1 MARYRRF
8 DTARAEISLV
18 GAGSASSSVLGS
30 TLTGAASAEV
40 IEGVRARRAGLRA
53 AMSALE
59 HALAAPAPHR
69 VDEWR
74 QGVTHAL
81 SSLHDVWTRH
91 IVETE
96 APGAFLDEL
105 VAESPRLATP
115 AARLRR
121 EHNEILGVIT
131 RAEKSLHQVL
141 LEDDHDQFVDTLRAD
156 LTEMLCALAHHRQR
170 GADLIFGAYDVDI
183 GGG

>member
-8 DTARAEISLV
+8 DTTRA
-18 GAGSASSSVLGS
+18 
-30 TLTGAASAEV
+30 GAATVPDV
-40 IEGVRARRAGLRA
+40 IESVRSRRAGLRA
-53 AMSALE
+53 AMSDLE
-59 HALAAPAPHR
+59 QALAAPAPHR

-74 QGVTHAL
+74 RGVRESLTA
-81 SSLHDVWTRH
+81 LHDVWTRH

-105 VAESPRLATP
+105 VDEAPRLSTP

-131 RAEKSLHQVL
+131 RAEKALDQVL
-141 LEDDHDQFVDTLRAD
+141 LDDDHDAFVDALRAD

-170 GADLIFGAYDVDI
+170 GADLIFAAYDVDI

>member
-8 DTARAEISLV
+8 DTTSA
-18 GAGSASSSVLGS
+18 GAGA
-30 TLTGAASAEV
+30 TGTVPEV
-40 IEGVRARRAGLRA
+40 IEGVRSRRAGLRT

-59 HALAAPAPHR
+59 YALAAPAPRR

-74 QGVTHAL
+74 HGVRESLMAL
-81 SSLHDVWTRH
+81 HEVWTRH

-105 VAESPRLATP
+105 IDEAPRLSTP

-121 EHNEILGVIT
+121 EHSEILGVIN
-131 RAEKSLHQVL
+131 RAEKSLEQVL
-141 LEDDHDQFVDTLRAD
+141 LDDDHDVFVDTLRGD

-170 GADLIFGAYDVDI
+170 GADLIFSAYAVDI

>member
-8 DTARAEISLV
+8 DTTRAGVMTDEDSAAA
-18 GAGSASSSVLGS
+18 AGVVP
-30 TLTGAASAEV
+30 EV
-40 IEGVRARRAGLRA
+40 IAGVRSRRAGLRS

-59 HALAAPAPHR
+59 QSLAAPAPHR

-74 QGVTHAL
+74 RGVTESLA
-81 SSLHDVWTRH
+81 SLHDVWTRH

-105 VAESPRLATP
+105 VAEAPRLATP
-115 AARLRR
+115 ASRLRR
-121 EHNEILGVIT
+121 EHSDILATIT
-131 RAEKSLHQVL
+131 RAEKRLSASPA
-141 LEDDHDQFVDTLRAD
+141 DDHDYERWVDEIRTE
-156 LTEMLCALAHHRQR
+156 LTALLVALAKHRQR
-170 GADLIFGAYDVDI
+170 GADLIYEAYAVDI

>member
-8 DTARAEISLV
+8 DTTRAGVSTV
-18 GAGSASSSVLGS
+18 SAA
-30 TLTGAASAEV
+30 TTPDV
-40 IEGVRARRAGLRA
+40 IEGVRSRRAGLRA
-53 AMSALE
+53 AIETLE

-74 QGVTHAL
+74 SGVSDAL
-81 SSLHDVWTRH
+81 TALHEVWTRH

-105 VAESPRLATP
+105 VEEAPRLSTP

-121 EHNEILGVIT
+121 EHNEVLGVIT
-131 RAEKSLHQVL
+131 RAEKMLGQVL
-141 LEDDHDQFVDTLRAD
+141 LDDDHEVYVDTLRAD

-170 GADLIFGAYDVDI
+170 GADLIFAAYDVDI

>member
-8 DTARAEISLV
+8 DTTRA
-18 GAGSASSSVLGS
+18 GAGITDTVP
-30 TLTGAASAEV
+30 EV
-40 IEGVRARRAGLRA
+40 IEGVRSRRAGLRS

-59 HALAAPAPHR
+59 YALASPAPHR

-74 QGVTHAL
+74 HGVTYAL
-81 SSLHDVWTRH
+81 SSLHEVWTRH

-105 VAESPRLATP
+105 IDEAPRLSTP

-121 EHNEILGVIT
+121 EHNEILGVIN
-131 RAEKSLHQVL
+131 RAEKSLDQVL
-141 LEDDHDQFVDTLRAD
+141 LDDDHDVFVDTLRAE

-170 GADLIFGAYDVDI
+170 GADLIFSAYAVDI

>member
-8 DTARAEISLV
+8 DTTRAGTV
-18 GAGSASSSVLGS
+18 ATDTVP
-30 TLTGAASAEV
+30 EV
-40 IEGVRARRAGLRA
+40 IEGVRSRRAGLRT

-59 HALAAPAPHR
+59 RALAAPAVHR

-74 QGVTHAL
+74 QGVGESLAAL
-81 SSLHDVWTRH
+81 HEVWTRH

-105 VAESPRLATP
+105 VDEAPRLSTP

-121 EHNEILGVIT
+121 EHNEILGVIN
-131 RAEKSLHQVL
+131 RAEKALDQVL
-141 LEDDHDQFVDTLRAD
+141 LDEDHDVFVDTLRAD

-170 GADLIFGAYDVDI
+170 GADLIYAAYDVDI
-183 GGG
+183 GGGA

>member
-8 DTARAEISLV
+8 DSARASTMTVPDSFQPEAIQ
-18 GAGSASSSVLGS
+18 SVRL
-30 TLTGAASAEV
+30 
-40 IEGVRARRAGLRA
+40 RREGLRS

-59 HALAAPAPHR
+59 RALAAPAPSR

-74 QGVTHAL
+74 DGVRDAL
-81 SSLHDVWTRH
+81 SSLHEVWTRH

-105 VAESPRLATP
+105 VGVAPRLSTS

-131 RAEKSLHQVL
+131 RSEKWLDQVL
-141 LEDDHDQFVDTLRAD
+141 LDDDHDVWVDGLRAD
-156 LTEMLCALAHHRQR
+156 LTSMLCALAYHRQR
-170 GADLIFGAYDVDI
+170 GADLIFAAYDVDI

>member
-8 DTARAEISLV
+8 DTARAGISMM
-18 GAGSASSSVLGS
+18 GASSDAGSTMTSGS
-30 TLTGAASAEV
+30 EPEV
-40 IEGVRARRAGLRA
+40 IEGARSRRAGLRS
-53 AMSALE
+53 AMSGLE
-59 HALAAPAPHR
+59 YALASPAPHR

-74 QGVTHAL
+74 RGVNDAL
-81 SSLHDVWTRH
+81 MALHDVWTRH

-105 VAESPRLATP
+105 VEEAPRLSTP

-121 EHNEILGVIT
+121 EHNEIVGVIA
-131 RAEKSLHQVL
+131 RAEKTLGHVL
-141 LEDDHDQFVDTLRAD
+141 LDDNHEVFVDAMRAD

-170 GADLIFGAYDVDI
+170 GADLIFAAYDVDI

>member
-8 DTARAEISLV
+8 DTTRAGVSTV
-18 GAGSASSSVLGS
+18 DSSTVPE
-30 TLTGAASAEV
+30 A
-40 IEGVRARRAGLRA
+40 IEGVRSRRAGLRV

-59 HALAAPAPHR
+59 DALAGPAPHR

-74 QGVTHAL
+74 RNVREAL
-81 SSLHDVWTRH
+81 TALHEVWTRH

-105 VAESPRLATP
+105 VEEAPRLSTP

-121 EHNEILGVIT
+121 EHNEVLGVIN
-131 RAEKSLHQVL
+131 RSEKALGQVL
-141 LEDDHDQFVDTLRAD
+141 LDDDHDRFVDAMRAD

-170 GADLIFGAYDVDI
+170 GADLIFAAYDVDI

>member
-1 MARYRRF
+1 MAQYRRF
-8 DTARAEISLV
+8 DTIRA
-18 GAGSASSSVLGS
+18 GATTVPD
-30 TLTGAASAEV
+30 V
-40 IEGVRARRAGLRA
+40 IEGVRSRRAGLRS

-59 HALAAPAPHR
+59 YALAAPAPHR

-74 QGVTHAL
+74 RGVRESL
-81 SSLHDVWTRH
+81 NSLHDVWTRH

-105 VAESPRLATP
+105 IGEAPRLSTP
-115 AARLRR
+115 ASRLRR
-121 EHNEILGVIT
+121 EHNEILGVIN
-131 RAEKSLHQVL
+131 RSEKSLGQVL
-141 LEDDHDQFVDTLRAD
+141 LDDDHDRFVDALRAD

-170 GADLIFGAYDVDI
+170 GADLIFAAYDVDI

>member
-8 DTARAEISLV
+8 DTARV
-18 GAGSASSSVLGS
+18 GTMTALD
-30 TLTGAASAEV
+30 LTVPDAIA
-40 IEGVRARRAGLRA
+40 GVRLRRAGLRS
-53 AMSALE
+53 AMSSLE
-59 HALAAPAPHR
+59 VALAAPAPRR

-74 QGVTHAL
+74 FGVREAL
-81 SSLHDVWTRH
+81 TALHDVWTRH

-105 VAESPRLATP
+105 VAEAPRLSTP

-121 EHNEILGVIT
+121 EHNEVLGVIT
-131 RAEKSLHQVL
+131 RAEKWLDQVL
-141 LEDDHDQFVDTLRAD
+141 LDDDHDQWVDGLRAD
-156 LTEMLCALAHHRQR
+156 LTTMLCSLAHHRQR
-170 GADLIFGAYDVDI
+170 GADLIFAAYDVDI

>member
-8 DTARAEISLV
+8 DTTRA
-18 GAGSASSSVLGS
+18 GVLTADGS
-30 TLTGAASAEV
+30 TGGVAVPEV
-40 IEGVRARRAGLRA
+40 IEGVRSRRAGLRS
-53 AMSALE
+53 AMSGLE

-74 QGVTHAL
+74 RRVTDSLA
-81 SSLHDVWTRH
+81 SLHDVWTRH

-105 VAESPRLATP
+105 VEESPRLSTP

-131 RAEKSLHQVL
+131 RAEKTLDQVL
-141 LEDDHDQFVDTLRAD
+141 LEADHDRYVDGLRAD

-170 GADLIFGAYDVDI
+170 GADLIFAAYDVDI

>member
-8 DTARAEISLV
+8 DTTRA
-18 GAGSASSSVLGS
+18 GAGATDTVP
-30 TLTGAASAEV
+30 EV
-40 IEGVRARRAGLRA
+40 IEGVRSRRAGLRT

-59 HALAAPAPHR
+59 RALAAPAPHR

-74 QGVTHAL
+74 QGVGESLGAL
-81 SSLHDVWTRH
+81 HEVWTRH

-105 VAESPRLATP
+105 VDEAPRLATP

-121 EHNEILGVIT
+121 EHNEILGVIN
-131 RAEKSLHQVL
+131 RAEKALDQVL
-141 LEDDHDQFVDTLRAD
+141 LDNDHDVFVDTLRAD

-170 GADLIFGAYDVDI
+170 GADLIYAAYDVDI
-183 GGG
+183 GGGA

>member
-8 DTARAEISLV
+8 DTTRAGVLT
-18 GAGSASSSVLGS
+18 ADGSAPS
-30 TLTGAASAEV
+30 GAVVPEV
-40 IEGVRARRAGLRA
+40 IEGVRSRRAGLRS
-53 AMSALE
+53 AMNGLE
-59 HALAAPAPHR
+59 YALAAPAPNR

-74 QGVTHAL
+74 RGVTDAL

-91 IVETE
+91 IVATE

-105 VAESPRLATP
+105 VGEAPRLSTP

-131 RAEKSLHQVL
+131 RAERALRQVL
-141 LEDDHDQFVDTLRAD
+141 LESDHEQFVDTMRAD
-156 LTEMLCALAHHRQR
+156 LTEMLCSLAHHRQR
-170 GADLIFGAYDVDI
+170 GADLIFSAYDVDI